1 MDPASHTGNAA
12 QRARDFAKR
21 LHALDE
27 KALGD
32 HGATTAPYLTEM
44 GIEA

>member
-1 MDPASHTGNAA
+1 MDPASHTGSAA

-21 LHALDE
+21 LRALDD
-27 KALGD
+27 KSV
-32 HGATTAPYLTEM
+32 TTAPFLTEM